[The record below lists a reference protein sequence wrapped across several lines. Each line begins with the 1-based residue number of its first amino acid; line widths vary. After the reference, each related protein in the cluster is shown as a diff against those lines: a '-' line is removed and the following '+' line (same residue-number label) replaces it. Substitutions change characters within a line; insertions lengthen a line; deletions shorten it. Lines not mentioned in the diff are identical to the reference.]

1 MIFLE
6 QKNMKTFFAKG
17 FLSNW
22 SEEIFVI
29 KKIKNIVPW
38 TYIIRD
44 LNGKEIVG
52 KSDKKEL
59 KKENQKE

>member
-1 MIFLE
+1 
-6 QKNMKTFFAKG
+6 MKTFFAKG

-52 KSDKKEL
+52 KFDKKEL

>member
-1 MIFLE
+1 
-6 QKNMKTFFAKG
+6 MKTFFAKG

-52 KSDKKEL
+52 KIDKKEL

>member
-1 MIFLE
+1 
-6 QKNMKTFFAKG
+6 MKTFFAKG

-52 KSDKKEL
+52 KFDKKEL
-59 KKENQKE
+59 KEENQKE